1 MAHPKK
7 IKIENKLLP
16 TGLDFFDL
24 LESTNDYLEAL
35 PPAEQVKYIIASREQ
50 SGGKGRQGR
59 KWQSGYDKGL
69 WFSFYLNWNRK
80 GQTHLLIFAIAL
92 AIRAFLI
99 ENGIEEN
106 RILLKWPNDV
116 LIDKKKICGI
126 LLKTRILNNNI
137 SGLIVGIGL
146 NVNYVREDFIPEF
159 SENVTSLRMIDGKKR
174 DIYELLLFAIHSLD
188 QYLYMQHDNDYCNIM
203 KKWREASM
211 KKGDNIYINRLGKEP
226 QAAEYVDVD
235 SDGALI
241 VSIDGREERILSAD
255 VGV

>member
-1 MAHPKK
+1 MAQHKK
-7 IKIENKLLP
+7 IIIENKFLP
-16 TGLDFFDL
+16 PGLDFFDL
-24 LESTNDYLEAL
+24 LESTNEYLEGL

-69 WFSFYLNWNRK
+69 WFSFYLDWNRK

-116 LIDKKKICGI
+116 LVDRKKICGI
-126 LLKTRILNNNI
+126 LLKTRIMNNNI

-146 NVNYVREDFIPEF
+146 NVNYVKKDFIPEL
-159 SENVTSLRMIDGKKR
+159 SENVTSLRLIDGKKR
-174 DIYELLLFAIHSLD
+174 DICELLLFAIHSLD
-188 QYLYMQHDNDYCNIM
+188 QYLYKQHDSGYRNIM
-203 KKWREASM
+203 NKWREASM
-211 KKGDNIYINRLGKEP
+211 KKGDNIYVNRLGKEA
-226 QAAEYVDVD
+226 QTAEYIDID

-241 VSIDGREERILSAD
+241 VSINGHEERILAAD